1 MLCVVSVMT
10 VMIIDVDIKVRN
22 IKKMITSSP

>member
-10 VMIIDVDIKVRN
+10 MMIIDVDIEVHN